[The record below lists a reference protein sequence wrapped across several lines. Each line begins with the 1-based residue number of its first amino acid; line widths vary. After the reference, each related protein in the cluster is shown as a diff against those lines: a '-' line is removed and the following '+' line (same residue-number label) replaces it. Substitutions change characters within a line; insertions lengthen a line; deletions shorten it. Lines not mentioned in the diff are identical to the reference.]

1 MEAVGLGGRL
11 MIIYDGPSQLPGD
24 GVTPIVA
31 ILTGLNKRSSNPKT
45 GDMLQTWILVRDQH
59 PSEALKSG
67 DDYAICGDC
76 IHRPNGGK
84 RTCYVNIMG
93 PASVWR
99 SFQKGGYESVDPDE
113 AGDIV
118 SGRKVRLG
126 AYGDPAAVPASV
138 WRSLIANVKTFT
150 GYTHQWRD
158 CPDISDLCMAS
169 CETQQDVQD
178 AQALGYR
185 TFRVMPKGEEPTRR
199 ELVCPSSAEMGR
211 RVTCADC
218 GLCAGAM
225 RHKPRVVPGIAI
237 TVHGNAA
244 KSYVVGTSQQEAE
257 LTCS

>member
-1 MEAVGLGGRL
+1 MGLGGRL
-11 MIIYDGPSQLPGD
+11 VIIYDGPSQLPGD
-24 GVTPIVA
+24 GETPIVA

-45 GDMLQTWILVRDQH
+45 GDMLQTWILVRDSH

-113 AGDIV
+113 AGEIV

-169 CETQQDVQD
+169 CETHDDVLD

-185 TFRVMPKGEEPTRR
+185 TFRVMPKGEDPTRQ

-244 KSYVVGTSQQEAE
+244 NSYSVGIPNKEAE
-257 LTCS
+257 LVRN